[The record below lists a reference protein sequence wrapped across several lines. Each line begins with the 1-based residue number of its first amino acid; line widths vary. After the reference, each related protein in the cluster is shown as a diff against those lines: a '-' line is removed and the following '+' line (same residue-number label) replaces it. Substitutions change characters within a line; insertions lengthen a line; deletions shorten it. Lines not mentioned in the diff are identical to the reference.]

1 MYRLF
6 FIVLHFTDGIQ
17 RRNMSWED
25 YLEQVYYNPVNAG
38 SFSGPDKLYQ
48 YVRKQGKYVLSKY
61 KIRKW
66 LQRQEAYSLQKGV
79 RRRFKRNKVIVLGID
94 DQWDAD
100 LMDMSKYSKQ
110 NDGVAFILI
119 VIDIFSKFLWMR
131 PLEDK
136 KGQSVTAAFES
147 ILQEGRRPTRLRT
160 DKGQEFR
167 SRAFN
172 AYLDDQNIEHLY
184 AQNTEIKANYA
195 ERVIKTI
202 KTKLY
207 RFITY
212 KQNYRYVDHL
222 QDFAVNYNATYH
234 RTIGMPPK
242 KVTKSNETNLWW
254 RMYWPKTAPVVPST
268 KRVRKPFKFKIG
280 DRVRIS
286 HLRNIF
292 TREYDEKWSGEIFVI
307 SERHLRGGLPI
318 YRLKDY
324 SDEEIKGTFYQPE
337 LQKVDVR
344 EDDMFKVERIV
355 KTRGRGRNKQYLVK
369 WLHWPS
375 KFNSWVNNVQ
385 TLG

>member
-1 MYRLF
+1 
-6 FIVLHFTDGIQ
+6 
-17 RRNMSWED
+17 
-25 YLEQVYYNPVNAG
+25 
-38 SFSGPDKLYQ
+38 
-48 YVRKQGKYVLSKY
+48 
-61 KIRKW
+61 
-66 LQRQEAYSLQKGV
+66 
-79 RRRFKRNKVIVLGID
+79 
-94 DQWDAD
+94 
-100 LMDMSKYSKQ
+100 MDMSKYSKQ

-222 QDFAVNYNATYH
+222 QDFMSTITQHTIEQSECHLKKLQNQIRRTYGVKC
-234 RTIGMPPK
+234 IGQKLLLLYHQPNESENLLNLK
-242 KVTKSNETNLWW
+242 LEIVYALVTYETSLLANTTKS
-254 RMYWPKTAPVVPST
+254 
-268 KRVRKPFKFKIG
+268 G
-280 DRVRIS
+280 Q
-286 HLRNIF
+286 
-292 TREYDEKWSGEIFVI
+292 EK
-307 SERHLRGGLPI
+307 
-318 YRLKDY
+318 
-324 SDEEIKGTFYQPE
+324 
-337 LQKVDVR
+337 
-344 EDDMFKVERIV
+344 
-355 KTRGRGRNKQYLVK
+355 YL
-369 WLHWPS
+369 
-375 KFNSWVNNVQ
+375 
-385 TLG
+385 

>member
-1 MYRLF
+1 
-6 FIVLHFTDGIQ
+6 
-17 RRNMSWED
+17 MSWED

-110 NDGVAFILI
+110 NDRVAFILI
-119 VIDIFSKFLWMR
+119 VIDIFSKFLWMHL
-131 PLEDK
+131 LEDK

-212 KQNYRYVDHL
+212 KTIVMWITYKILLSTITQHTIEQSECHLKKLQNQMRR
-222 QDFAVNYNATYH
+222 TYGGKC
-234 RTIGMPPK
+234 IGQKLLLLYHQPNESENLLNLK
-242 KVTKSNETNLWW
+242 LEIVYALVTYETSLLANTTKS
-254 RMYWPKTAPVVPST
+254 
-268 KRVRKPFKFKIG
+268 G
-280 DRVRIS
+280 Q
-286 HLRNIF
+286 
-292 TREYDEKWSGEIFVI
+292 EK
-307 SERHLRGGLPI
+307 
-318 YRLKDY
+318 
-324 SDEEIKGTFYQPE
+324 
-337 LQKVDVR
+337 
-344 EDDMFKVERIV
+344 
-355 KTRGRGRNKQYLVK
+355 YL
-369 WLHWPS
+369 
-375 KFNSWVNNVQ
+375 
-385 TLG
+385 

>member
-1 MYRLF
+1 
-6 FIVLHFTDGIQ
+6 
-17 RRNMSWED
+17 MSWED

-119 VIDIFSKFLWMR
+119 VIDIFSKLLWMR

-160 DKGQEFR
+160 DKGQVFR

-234 RTIGMPPK
+234 RTIGMNHLK
-242 KVTKSNETNLWW
+242 KLQNQMRRTYGGNVLAKNCSCCTINQTSQ
-254 RMYWPKTAPVVPST
+254 KT
-268 KRVRKPFKFKIG
+268 F
-280 DRVRIS
+280 
-286 HLRNIF
+286 
-292 TREYDEKWSGEIFVI
+292 
-307 SERHLRGGLPI
+307 
-318 YRLKDY
+318 
-324 SDEEIKGTFYQPE
+324 
-337 LQKVDVR
+337 
-344 EDDMFKVERIV
+344 
-355 KTRGRGRNKQYLVK
+355 
-369 WLHWPS
+369 
-375 KFNSWVNNVQ
+375 
-385 TLG
+385 